1 MIKHLNI
8 YITTCK
14 IAIGSL
20 IYDAG
25 NPNPVLCDNLEGR
38 DGEGG
43 GRGVQE
49 GRDTYIPMVDSFMPW
64 MYDNNLHNRVK
75 LSYNQNK

>member
-25 NPNPVLCDNLEGR
+25 NPNPVLCDNLAGW

-43 GRGVQE
+43 GRGVRE
-49 GRDTYIPMVDSFMPW
+49 GRDTYIPTADSFMPW
-64 MYDNNLHNRVK
+64 MYDKNLHNIVK
-75 LSYNQNK
+75 LSYN